1 MLSAYENKL
10 AELGRILREF
20 HIDLEKL
27 NMLAF
32 MEVSN
37 E

>member
-1 MLSAYENKL
+1 MLSAYENKF
-10 AELGRILREF
+10 AEPGRILCEI